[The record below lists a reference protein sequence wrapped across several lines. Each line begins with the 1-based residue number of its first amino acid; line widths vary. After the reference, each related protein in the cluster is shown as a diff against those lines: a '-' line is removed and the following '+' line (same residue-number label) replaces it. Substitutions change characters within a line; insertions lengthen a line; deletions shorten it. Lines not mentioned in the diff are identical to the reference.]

1 MPRAWSGNYW
11 RTPPALKL
19 YDSGSRRAAASR
31 RIDNRWRPGAEHR
44 YAYQEENG
52 MTTHRFGSKPL
63 AGRRTVLGQT
73 LAAAIVAGSP
83 LLPMAVATAQ
93 AQAPEK
99 KKVTIAVGGKPA
111 LYYLPLSIAEQL
123 GYFKDEGLD
132 VEIVDFA
139 GGSKS
144 LQAVVG
150 GSADVVAGAY
160 EHTINLQSRKQ
171 YFTSFALI
179 GRAPQIS
186 VGIAKARLAK
196 YKSPKDLK
204 GMKIGVSAPG
214 SSTNMVANYVM
225 AQGGLTPKDAS
236 FIGVGTGSGAVAAV
250 RSGQIDAIS
259 NTDPIMT
266 MLERSGDIKVVAT
279 TRTLKGTQEIF
290 GGPMP
295 AGSLYAPESYVKQN
309 PNTVQALTNAIVR
322 ANLWLQRAGPS
333 DIMKTVPESYLL
345 GDSAVY
351 LAAYNNVKDA
361 LSPDGL
367 NSEAGAKTTLKA
379 LQSFN
384 EKLDPAQIDLPR
396 TWTNDFVKK
405 ALAKYR
411 K

>member
-1 MPRAWSGNYW
+1 MSS
-11 RTPPALKL
+11 
-19 YDSGSRRAAASR
+19 D
-31 RIDNRWRPGAEHR
+31 
-44 YAYQEENG
+44 
-52 MTTHRFGSKPL
+52 SKPSKQE
-63 AGRRTVLGQT
+63 AARRRWLGQT
-73 LAAAIVAGSP
+73 LTVAAAAGVP
-83 LLPMAVATAQ
+83 LLMATGPVHAQ
-93 AQAPEK
+93 AIEK
-99 KKVTIAVGGKPA
+99 KKVTIAVGGKSA
-111 LYYLPLSIAEQL
+111 LYYLSLTIAEQL

-150 GSADVVAGAY
+150 GSADVVSGAY
-160 EHTINLQSRKQ
+160 EHTINLQARKQ
-171 YFTSFALI
+171 YFTEFVLM

-186 VGIAKARLAK
+186 VGVSKAKMGS

-214 SSTNMVANYVM
+214 SSTNMVANYVL

-236 FIGVGTGSGAVAAV
+236 FIGVGTGSGAVAAM
-250 RSGQIDAIS
+250 RAGQLDAIS

-266 MLERSGDIKVVAT
+266 MLERSGDIKVIAT
-279 TRTLKGTQEIF
+279 SRTVKGTEAIF

-295 AGSLYAPESYVKQN
+295 AGSLYAPETFVKQN

-322 ANLWLQRAGPS
+322 ANLWLQSAGPS
-333 DIMKTVPESYLL
+333 DIVKTVPESYLL
-345 GDSAVY
+345 GDRAVY

-367 NSEAGAKTTLKA
+367 MSDAGAKTTLKS

-384 EKLDPAQIDLPR
+384 DKLDASKIDLSR
-396 TWTNDFVKK
+396 TWTNEFVKK
-405 ALAKYR
+405 SLAKY
-411 K
+411 KKQGG